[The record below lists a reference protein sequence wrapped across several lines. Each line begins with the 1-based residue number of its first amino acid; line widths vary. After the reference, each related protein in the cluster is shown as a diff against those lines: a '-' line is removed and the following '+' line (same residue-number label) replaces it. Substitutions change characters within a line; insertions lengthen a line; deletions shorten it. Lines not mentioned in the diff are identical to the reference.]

1 MVLIFS
7 GMCLEVEGEVLKEGA
22 LVRVGKCGLS
32 HMDRAELTRTPTPP
46 PPPPKLETEEERLA
60 KK

>member
-1 MVLIFS
+1 
-7 GMCLEVEGEVLKEGA
+7 MCLEVEGEVLKEGA